1 MKLNQMSGRFEK
13 FSFNVDKNQLII
25 ISRGEWQFIECEL
38 EDSTIIHNCYGL
50 VHLIIIIANESA
62 LGNKIIVD
70 KLKCELLELQ

>member
-1 MKLNQMSGRFEK
+1 MSGRFEK

-50 VHLIIIIANESA
+50 VHLIIIIIA
-62 LGNKIIVD
+62 K
-70 KLKCELLELQ
+70 